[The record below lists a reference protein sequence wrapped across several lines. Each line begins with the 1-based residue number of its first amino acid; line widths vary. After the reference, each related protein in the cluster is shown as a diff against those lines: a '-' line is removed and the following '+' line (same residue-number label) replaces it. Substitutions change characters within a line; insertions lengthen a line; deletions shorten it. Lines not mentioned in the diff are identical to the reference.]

1 MSRPRA
7 KEGGERGQSCTSI
20 RAREGGV
27 LHCESLADSC
37 WQSNPTSTSNLCSAL
52 LEATANDDGPLLLRH
67 SIPSPF
73 SHTPARSPSFFLPL
87 YLPCLLPQ
95 RSTKLGHTGTHQPT
109 QSSIGCCDESERGE
123 RRWSRKRGRREIGG
137 TTCSITFSS
146 PHKLKGKTGA
156 LRSVTRPKVTR
167 GLRAKIQLKT
177 MTSTKFDWSALDLPP
192 LFCSKQP
199 TADLGRKRNAVWVH
213 HHHRRR
219 RWLRSRG
226 RRQRH
231 PISGLI

>member
-7 KEGGERGQSCTSI
+7 REGRERGQSCTSI

-52 LEATANDDGPLLLRH
+52 LEATANDDGPLLRSH

-73 SHTPARSPSFFLPL
+73 SHTPARSPSFFPPL

-123 RRWSRKRGRREIGG
+123 RRWSRKRGEERNWGNNLFHHFLVPPQIERENGRAEVR
-137 TTCSITFSS
+137 
-146 PHKLKGKTGA
+146 H
-156 LRSVTRPKVTR
+156 VTRW
-167 GLRAKIQLKT
+167 LLAKMQLKT
-177 MTSTKFDWSALDLPP
+177 K
-192 LFCSKQP
+192 
-199 TADLGRKRNAVWVH
+199 
-213 HHHRRR
+213 
-219 RWLRSRG
+219 
-226 RRQRH
+226 
-231 PISGLI
+231 